1 CFDVVVQKAGEPQG
15 ILIRAIEPTIN
26 VQQMIKNRGVQGVNI
41 SNGPG
46 KLMQALGIQS
56 RQMDG
61 QSMSDALLSIDITSK
76 TKPQNIATSL
86 RIGINPAGANYQAPL
101 RFYVAQN
108 PYVSKMLKR
117 DADEENHGWEM

>member
-1 CFDVVVQKAGEPQG
+1 
-15 ILIRAIEPTIN
+15 
-26 VQQMIKNRGVQGVNI
+26 MIKNRGVQGVNI

-86 RIGINPAGANYQAPL
+86 RIGINPIATTSTTIV
-101 RFYVAQN
+101 YVA
-108 PYVSKMLKR
+108 SKPVHSLKNVEG